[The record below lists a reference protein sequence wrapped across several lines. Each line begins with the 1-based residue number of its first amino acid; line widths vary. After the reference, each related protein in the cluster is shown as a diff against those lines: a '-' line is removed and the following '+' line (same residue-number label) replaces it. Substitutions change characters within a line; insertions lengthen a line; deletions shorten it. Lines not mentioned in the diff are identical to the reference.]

1 MKCAVCGRKFPAVIR
16 PDKIPA
22 GVGFVGKDGR
32 TVDVRGACK
41 GRPFI
46 MDGRQKETR
55 RQPGLLVA
63 GVLYSGYACG

>member
-32 TVDVRGACK
+32 TVDVCADCIQRAAYDDMVIEK
-41 GRPFI
+41 V
-46 MDGRQKETR
+46 K
-55 RQPGLLVA
+55 GLLE
-63 GVLYSGYACG
+63 GKGG